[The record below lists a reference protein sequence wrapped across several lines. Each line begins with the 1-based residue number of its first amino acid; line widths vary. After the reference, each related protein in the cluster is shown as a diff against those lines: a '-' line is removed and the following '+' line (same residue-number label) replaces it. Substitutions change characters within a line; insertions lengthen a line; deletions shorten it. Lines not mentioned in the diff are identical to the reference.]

1 MCAGGLK
8 EEEASQLDINEQVR
22 YVCMETPGRALWAK
36 GTAQRE
42 VTVALSLGSHEF
54 PAWSVVGPHSEERV
68 RRAGGQPRPALPTP
82 LGLPDDGT
90 TRYPGKVGGLLLIP
104 DGQFILQGGG

>member
-42 VTVALSLGSHEF
+42 VTVALSLGSREF
-54 PAWSVVGPHSEERV
+54 PGLVGGGPTLRGEGEES
-68 RRAGGQPRPALPTP
+68 GRPAPPSPAHPTGP
-82 LGLPDDGT
+82 P
-90 TRYPGKVGGLLLIP
+90 R
-104 DGQFILQGGG
+104 